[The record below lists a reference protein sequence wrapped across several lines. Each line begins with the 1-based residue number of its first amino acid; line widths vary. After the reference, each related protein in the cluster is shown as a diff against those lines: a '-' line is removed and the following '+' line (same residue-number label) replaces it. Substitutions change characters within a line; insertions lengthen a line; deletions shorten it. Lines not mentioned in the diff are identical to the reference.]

1 MAMNKVSI
9 GFQGGGGIAVRV
21 EDEALGR
28 LRDAL
33 SNGDAWVDLD
43 TADGQVTLKAGE
55 VVYISTD
62 SGEHRVGFRGL
73 G

>member
-1 MAMNKVSI
+1 MKKVAI

-21 EDEALGR
+21 EDDSLAQ

-33 SNGDAWVDLD
+33 KAGDAWIDLE
-43 TADGQVTLKAGE
+43 TADGKVTLKTGE
-55 VVYISTD
+55 VVYVSTD
-62 SGEHRVGFRGL
+62 SGEHKVGFRGL